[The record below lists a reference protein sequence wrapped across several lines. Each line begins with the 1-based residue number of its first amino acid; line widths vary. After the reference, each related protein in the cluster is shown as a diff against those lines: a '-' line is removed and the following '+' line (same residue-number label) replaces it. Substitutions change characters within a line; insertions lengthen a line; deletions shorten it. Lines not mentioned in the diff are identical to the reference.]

1 MRLQLYFFVI
11 CFSFLSCNSTV
22 KVDKTEKINNDSI
35 FSDALNK
42 KITLKSFPENFFKLN
57 GIDDWDSFERFQN
70 SVNVIPKLNPKSLDV
85 FLLGLSINIEKLEKS
100 EFPEIFD
107 KPQILSRLKLIRMQ
121 TLKTKY
127 FTEFYSKDSIK
138 PALNELYIYYNAL
151 IARMVSI
158 TKEDF

>member
-11 CFSFLSCNSTV
+11 FFSFLSCNSTV
-22 KVDKTEKINNDSI
+22 KVDKTEKINNNSI
-35 FSDALNK
+35 FSDALK
-42 KITLKSFPENFFKLN
+42 EKITLKSFPKNFFKLN

-70 SVNVIPKLNPKSLDV
+70 SVNGIPKLNPKSLDV

-151 IARMVSI
+151 IERMVSI

>member
-1 MRLQLYFFVI
+1 MRLQLYFFI
-11 CFSFLSCNSTV
+11 IFFSFLSCNGLV
-22 KVDKTEKINNDSI
+22 KVNKTEKINNDSI
-35 FSDALNK
+35 FSDALK
-42 KITLKSFPENFFKLN
+42 EKITLKSFPENFFKLN
-57 GIDDWDSFERFQN
+57 GIDDWDNFERFQN
-70 SVNVIPKLNPKSLDV
+70 SVNGIPKLNPKSLDV

-107 KPQILSRLKLIRMQ
+107 NPQILSRLKLIRMQ

-151 IARMVSI
+151 IERMVSI